1 MARIF
6 TAVSEDAGSRGRG
19 RLGARPWV
27 LVVALTVAPL
37 ALLWSGFVEHLL
49 WRGDRFLIRDFI
61 NYWEGARLFL
71 AHKTAVLFTPTLY
84 EQSMQQ
90 AFGSRLPPFV
100 SFSYPP
106 SLLPLIG
113 WVGLLPCG
121 AALALWT
128 VLGVLALFAAAWP
141 HSRNPWIAAAILF
154 SPAVLACIDD
164 GQNGLFTSAL
174 LVAALTRIDRRPIL
188 AGAFIGLLTI
198 KPHLGLLL
206 PVALIAARRWRVV
219 GSAAGAALLLF
230 ALSLILAGPEAW
242 SLYVAKTAPYQGV
255 LYQQT
260 HRSWATMT
268 PSPAVETVVAGGSW
282 TAAFLVQGAA
292 TLAAMAL
299 VAIRFAGRA
308 RRSIDDLDRVVL
320 VAATFVASPYSFNYD
335 MGAVGV
341 CLLLANLARPELDRS
356 PAWRLGS
363 ALLWSAPL
371 VMVVIGVGALAAD
384 RAWPP
389 VGALMVVGGLA
400 LVLFASREAPFA
412 PSVFARLSGARR
424 GAG

>member
-6 TAVSEDAGSRGRG
+6 GSLPVG
-19 RLGARPWV
+19 GARRLPWM
-27 LVVALTVAPL
+27 LVVALTVAPF

-61 NYWEGARLFL
+61 NDWQGARLFL
-71 AHKTAVLFTPTLY
+71 EHRTAVLFTPALY
-84 EQSMQQ
+84 AQSMQQ

-113 WVGLLPCG
+113 WLGLLPCG
-121 AALALWT
+121 PALALWT

-141 HSRNPWIAAAILF
+141 HSRNPWVAAAILV
-154 SPAVLACIDD
+154 SPPVLACIDD

-174 LVAALTRIDRRPIL
+174 IVAALARLDRRPVL
-188 AGAFIGLLTI
+188 AGVFIGLLTI

-219 GSAAGAALLLF
+219 ASAAVTALLLF
-230 ALSLILAGPEAW
+230 ALSLALAGPEAW
-242 SLYVAKTAPYQGV
+242 SLYLAKTAPYQGV
-255 LYQQT
+255 LYQQI

-268 PSPAVETVVAGGSW
+268 PSPAIATVVAGGSW
-282 TAAFLVQGAA
+282 TAAFVVQGAA

-299 VAIRFAGRA
+299 VGVRFAGRA
-308 RRSIDDLDRVVL
+308 RRPIDELDRVVL

-335 MGAVGV
+335 MGAVAA
-341 CLLLANLARPELDRS
+341 CLLMANLARPELDRS
-356 PAWRLGS
+356 AAWRCGS

-371 VMVVIGVGALAAD
+371 VMVVIGVHGLVAGQ
-384 RAWPP
+384 AWPP
-389 VGALMVVGGLA
+389 VGALMVVSGLG
-400 LVLFASREAPFA
+400 LVLAATGEGSLPRWARPL
-412 PSVFARLSGARR
+412 VARLAAVVPKRR
-424 GAG
+424 TA